1 MTTADPSPSRRVGL
15 EEFLA
20 ADPHAFGDRYEI
32 VDGLVVQAMAQSPAH
47 DRVVRRLADALE
59 RAIDPDGPCREVNS
73 DTAVRLAD
81 GGSAEP
87 SGRLNVRFPDVLV
100 RDCSEP
106 YDAATVA
113 SGVLLVAEV
122 TSEGTIDAD
131 TTVKRRLYARAGIPI
146 YLIVYFDK
154 DWETISEVEELR
166 LDWSGVRYAPYQ
178 VHRDALVLTQPVS
191 LAVTFADLQRRLPR
205 R

>member
-1 MTTADPSPSRRVGL
+1 MHGA
-15 EEFLA
+15 
-20 ADPHAFGDRYEI
+20 
-32 VDGLVVQAMAQSPAH
+32 
-47 DRVVRRLADALE
+47 DRVTARLSS
-59 RAIDPDGPCREVNS
+59 AIDPDGPCREVNS

-87 SGRLNVRFPDVLV
+87 SGRLNVRFPDVMV

-113 SGVLLVAEV
+113 SGALLVVEI
-122 TSEGTIDAD
+122 TSEGT
-131 TTVKRRLYARAGIPI
+131 
-146 YLIVYFDK
+146 
-154 DWETISEVEELR
+154 
-166 LDWSGVRYAPYQ
+166 
-178 VHRDALVLTQPVS
+178 HRDALVLTQPVS